1 MISTISRNLSKL
13 TRSAPRGV
21 GSLHTPQ
28 QVQTI
33 LRIERARADRSNQP
47 FCLVLFQ
54 IVQSGI
60 RPRLRLGKLLMNN
73 ARETDSLG
81 WFCPGELCA
90 ILPHTDGEGAEAF
103 IGRIGHLASRH
114 SLRLH
119 ATVHCYPPQEDNFG
133 DGELVDRRQE
143 KRERRLVTA
152 GQALESLAILPVPR
166 WKRAMDIA
174 LALPALVA
182 LSPVFLL
189 VSGAI
194 FATSGGPVL
203 FRQRRAGLGNRP
215 FMLYKFRTMV
225 VDAERQKQALRRQS
239 HQDGPA
245 FKMACDPRVTPLGR
259 FLRRTSLDELPQLWN
274 VLKGDMSLVGPR
286 PLPVDESD
294 ACAPWH
300 RQRLSV
306 TPGLTCIWQ
315 IRGRSRVTFEEWM
328 RMDLSYVRHRR
339 FLHDLRLIFQT
350 IPAVLCGRGA
360 H

>member
-1 MISTISRNLSKL
+1 MIRTISRNLSKL
-13 TRSAPRGV
+13 SRPAPRGAE
-21 GSLHTPQ
+21 SLHTPQ
-28 QVQTI
+28 QIQTI
-33 LRIERARADRSNQP
+33 LRIERARTDRSNQP

-54 IVQSGI
+54 ITRSGS
-60 RPRLRLGKLLMNN
+60 RPRLRLGKLLLNN
-73 ARETDSLG
+73 TRNTDSLG
-81 WFCPGELCA
+81 WFSPGELCA
-90 ILPHTDGEGAEAF
+90 ILPHTDRDGAATF
-103 IGRIGHLASRH
+103 IRRISHLASNH

-119 ATVHCYPPQEDNFG
+119 ATIHYYSPQDNNFG
-133 DGELVDRRQE
+133 DGSLADRRQE
-143 KRERRLVTA
+143 TRDRRLVPATHPM
-152 GQALESLAILPVPR
+152 ESLVVLPVPR

-174 LALPALVA
+174 LVLPALLA

-189 VSGAI
+189 VAAAI
-194 FATSGGPVL
+194 FFTSGRPIL

-225 VDAERQKQALRRQS
+225 VDAERQKQALRRHS

-245 FKMACDPRVTPLGR
+245 FKMARDPRVTPLGR

-274 VLKGDMSLVGPR
+274 ILMGDMSLVGPR
-286 PLPVDESD
+286 PLPMDESD

-306 TPGLTCIWQ
+306 TPGLTCTWQ

-328 RMDLSYVRHRR
+328 RMDLSYVRHRH

-350 IPAVLCGRGA
+350 IPAVLGGRGA